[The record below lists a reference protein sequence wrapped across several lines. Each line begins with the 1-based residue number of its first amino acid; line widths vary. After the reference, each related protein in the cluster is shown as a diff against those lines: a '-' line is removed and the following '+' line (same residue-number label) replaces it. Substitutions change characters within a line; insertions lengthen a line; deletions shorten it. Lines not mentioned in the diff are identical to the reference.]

1 MRGAGGICRRGQQ
14 GAEELRCA
22 IAGAAH
28 ARLVALV
35 ALRVGNGGKV
45 VWCAGMYRQIFICL
59 GFVWLF
65 L

>member
-1 MRGAGGICRRGQQ
+1 VRVVFVGVEWSGQQ

-45 VWCAGMYRQIFICL
+45 IWCDGMCRRKFICL
-59 GFVWLF
+59 RFV
-65 L
+65 

>member
-1 MRGAGGICRRGQQ
+1 VRVVFVGVEWSGQQ

-45 VWCAGMYRQIFICL
+45 MWCAGVYRRTFARMR
-59 GFVWLF
+59 FV
-65 L
+65 

>member
-1 MRGAGGICRRGQQ
+1 VRVVFVGVDWTGQQ

-45 VWCAGMYRQIFICL
+45 IWCAGMYRQILFWL
-59 GFVWLF
+59 GFV
-65 L
+65 